1 MKNLILAFVLFVTPC
16 IAYGQGE
23 VELRNDGI
31 VIPSLTTTERNT
43 ISAPEDGHIIY
54 NETTDQVEIR
64 QNGSWVS
71 LSSGSPA
78 GWKIEDLL
86 DQNTGVYAVDGVSDY
101 VQLAVEGNA
110 SIYVRRNA
118 HGDLRLDFSN
128 ATGVTNTFVGNS
140 AGLDN
145 DPASGATSNTF
156 LGYNA
161 GRFNTEGHSNTLI
174 GRAAGYENTTGID
187 NTIVG
192 RSAGFQNKGGSR
204 NTFIGRRS
212 GYDSNENDNPS
223 NDNTYVGHRSGTAS
237 NSSNNTFVGSFAGEH
252 NGSFNNSNVFMGY
265 ESGRN
270 PVSGTASYNVA
281 IGNASGQ
288 YITKGNNVMI
298 GHEAGQ
304 NVDQEMGGGIN
315 TQDNVIIGY
324 QAGKKNTFC
333 CNTYLGK
340 QSGTNNKGSG
350 NVFIGN
356 NSGGTLTTTSN
367 KLYID
372 NSSTSTPLIYGDFS
386 TNRVGINNNDPDYAL
401 DVSGVVNATTVACNG
416 TSVCSDYRL
425 KKNFEKLSDVLS
437 LIMQLDGYYHDWR
450 VNEFEDFGFTDRRQI
465 GFVAQEVKSVFP
477 ELIEER
483 KDGYLMVDYSKMT
496 AVLVQAIKEQQFIIE
511 NQQKMFEKLNKESQG
526 MDDRMKELEA
536 RLSNVAGLVSE

>member
-1 MKNLILAFVLFVTPC
+1 MKNLILAFVIFITPC
-16 IAYGQGE
+16 ITYSQGE
-23 VELRNDGI
+23 VELRTDGI
-31 VIPSLTTTERNT
+31 VIPSLTTSERNT
-43 ISAPEDGHIIY
+43 ISSPEDGHIIY

-71 LSSGSPA
+71 LSSGSSA
-78 GWKIEDLL
+78 SWKIEDLL
-86 DQNTGVYAVDGVSDY
+86 DQNTGVYAIDGVSDY
-101 VQLAVEGNA
+101 VQLAVEGDA

-118 HGDLRLDFSN
+118 HGELRLEFSS
-128 ATGVTNTFVGNS
+128 AEGVTNTFVGTNS
-140 AGLDN
+140 GENN
-145 DPASGATSNTF
+145 DGSSGATSNTF
-156 LGYNA
+156 MGYNT

-192 RSAGFQNKGGSR
+192 RSAGFQNTVGSR

-212 GYDSNENDNPS
+212 GYDSNEDNNPS
-223 NDNTYVGHRSGTAS
+223 NDNTYVGHRAGTAS
-237 NSSNNTFVGSFAGEH
+237 NTSNNTFVGSFSGEQ

-281 IGNASGQ
+281 VGNASGQ

-298 GHEAGQ
+298 GYEAGQ
-304 NVDQEMGGGIN
+304 NVDQEMGGGVS

-333 CNTYLGK
+333 CNTYIGK

-356 NSGGTLTTTSN
+356 NTGGTLTSTSN

-372 NSSTSTPLIYGDFS
+372 NSSTTTPLIYGDFS
-386 TNRVGINNNDPDYAL
+386 ANRVGINNSDPDYAL
-401 DVSGVVNATTVACNG
+401 DVDGVINANTVACNG

-437 LIMQLDGYYHDWR
+437 RIAQLDGYYHDWR
-450 VNEFEDFGFTDRRQI
+450 VDEFEDFGFSDRRQI
-465 GFVAQEVKSVFP
+465 GFVAQDVKKVFP

-496 AVLVQAIKEQQFIIE
+496 AVLVQAIKEQQLIIDSQ
-511 NQQKMFEKLNKESQG
+511 QQKFEKLSAESRS
-526 MDDRMKELEA
+526 MESRMQKLEA
-536 RLSNVAGLVSE
+536 RLSKVAGLVAE